1 MRGIQSDA
9 VPPDL
14 GHPRPD
20 PRGLPRL
27 LHLRLGLE
35 RAEDAGADERV
46 GDDEGDHADLREDEG
61 GDDAQR
67 PLETLTDGASLGALV
82 VEPRRLLPLPRG
94 DLVVSRVHGDGAT
107 DPSQRQTIKCKC
119 GGGGDIAPL

>member
-20 PRGLPRL
+20 SRGLPRL

-94 DLVVSRVHGDGAT
+94 DLVVSRVHGDRAAT
-107 DPSQRQTIKCKC
+107 DNTSQKQIKR
-119 GGGGDIAPL
+119 GGNIAPR